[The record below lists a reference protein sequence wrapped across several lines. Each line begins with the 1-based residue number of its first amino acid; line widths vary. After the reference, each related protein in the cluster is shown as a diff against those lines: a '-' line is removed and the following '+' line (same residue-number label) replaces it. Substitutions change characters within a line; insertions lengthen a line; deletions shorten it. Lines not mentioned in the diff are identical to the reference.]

1 MPWARD
7 AVREAEPGYR
17 RTSSPTDHVVPRSD
31 DALHVQV
38 AREERDDAV
47 RDDLAVLN
55 EDAPEVAH
63 HRGVVADFEARADR
77 DLVAAARDDLPCGRA
92 IRQSVH
98 AGNPRRSAHQRQERV
113 PRECH

>member
-47 RDDLAVLN
+47 RHDLGVLDEDATKVAHDRRVISDFEPRANVDLIATAGDDLSYHGM
-55 EDAPEVAH
+55 P
-63 HRGVVADFEARADR
+63 
-77 DLVAAARDDLPCGRA
+77 
-92 IRQSVH
+92 
-98 AGNPRRSAHQRQERV
+98 
-113 PRECH
+113 